1 MQLSQLIPVITF
13 IHNYLSK
20 EKFKQE
26 NVGCKEPH

>member
-13 IHNYLSK
+13 IHYYLSE

-26 NVGCKEPH
+26 NVGCRELH